1 MPLLKTSG
9 NPFPSKEVKFLLCLQ
24 REVTEM
30 VKLSHKTLKNKIAE
44 QNWTQFALAEKLD
57 ISDRQIRNLCKK
69 DTDPKLSL
77 CYKMS
82 RVFGTTMEEL
92 LVIREGAE

>member
-1 MPLLKTSG
+1 
-9 NPFPSKEVKFLLCLQ
+9 
-24 REVTEM
+24 M
-30 VKLSHKTLKNKIAE
+30 VKLSHKTLKSKIAE

-57 ISDRQIRNLCKK
+57 ISDRQIRNLCKN
-69 DTDPKLSL
+69 DTDTKLSL

-92 LVIREGAE
+92 LAIRETEE

>member
-1 MPLLKTSG
+1 
-9 NPFPSKEVKFLLCLQ
+9 
-24 REVTEM
+24 M
-30 VKLSHKTLKNKIAE
+30 VKLSHKKLKSKIAE
-44 QNWTQFALAEKLD
+44 QNWTQFALAEKLN

-69 DTDPKLSL
+69 DTDTKLSL

-92 LVIREGAE
+92 LVVREVK

>member
-1 MPLLKTSG
+1 
-9 NPFPSKEVKFLLCLQ
+9 
-24 REVTEM
+24 M
-30 VKLSHKTLKNKIAE
+30 VKLSHKTLKSKIAE
-44 QNWTQFALAEKLD
+44 QNWTQLLLAEKLG

-69 DTDPKLSL
+69 DTDTRLSL

-92 LVIREGAE
+92 LVIREAEE

>member
-1 MPLLKTSG
+1 
-9 NPFPSKEVKFLLCLQ
+9 
-24 REVTEM
+24 M
-30 VKLSHKTLKNKIAE
+30 VKLSHKMLKRKIAE

-82 RVFGTTMEEL
+82 RVFGITMEEL
-92 LVIREGAE
+92 LVIREAEE

>member
-1 MPLLKTSG
+1 
-9 NPFPSKEVKFLLCLQ
+9 
-24 REVTEM
+24 M
-30 VKLSHKTLKNKIAE
+30 VKLSHKTLKSKIAE

-57 ISDRQIRNLCKK
+57 ISDRQIRNLCKN
-69 DTDPKLSL
+69 DTDTKLSL

-92 LVIREGAE
+92 LVIQEGEE

>member
-1 MPLLKTSG
+1 
-9 NPFPSKEVKFLLCLQ
+9 
-24 REVTEM
+24 M
-30 VKLSHKTLKNKIAE
+30 VKISHKTLKSKIAE
-44 QNWTQFALAEKLD
+44 QNWTQFALAEELD

-69 DTDPKLSL
+69 DTDTRLSL

-92 LVIREGAE
+92 LVIREDEE

>member
-1 MPLLKTSG
+1 
-9 NPFPSKEVKFLLCLQ
+9 
-24 REVTEM
+24 M
-30 VKLSHKTLKNKIAE
+30 VKLSHKTLKSKIAE

-69 DTDPKLSL
+69 DTDTKLSL

-82 RVFGTTMEEL
+82 QAFGTTMEDL
-92 LVIREGAE
+92 LVIRETEE

>member
-1 MPLLKTSG
+1 
-9 NPFPSKEVKFLLCLQ
+9 
-24 REVTEM
+24 M
-30 VKLSHKTLKNKIAE
+30 VKLGHKTLKSKIAE

-77 CYKMS
+77 CYKNEPGIWHHDGG
-82 RVFGTTMEEL
+82 VTDDPG
-92 LVIREGAE
+92 G